1 MRLTDKEK
9 EIIKSLIWNELQYY
23 QIQGLLDESIEEVD
37 ETTKEVM
44 EYVKELNNILKKV
57 SK

>member
-37 ETTKEVM
+37 DTTREVM